1 MTQSSTLSERVSRK
15 IRELDT
21 AQSRLTET
29 LTRVNL
35 VINRTNAIDGIKH
48 ALAGEDFEGAARYVK
63 SYYDLADSTAPE
75 DGPAQ
80 TPQAEEQGKVSS
92 AQCAQPVSWMRCA
105 HMHAQK
111 ACYPHS

>member
-48 ALAGEDFEGAARYVK
+48 TLAGEDFEGAARYVK

-92 AQCAQPVSWMRCA
+92 AQCA
-105 HMHAQK
+105 
-111 ACYPHS
+111 